1 MAATT
6 IIPLTDRRMKDAPDT
21 SGPAVLAADGDDASS
36 SADTLDRG
44 IPIRSISRAIAV
56 LQAINRGGSLN
67 MMEIAQASKVPYPT
81 ACRIVQTLVY
91 EQLVER
97 ERGRKRYR
105 PTAMVQSLSHG
116 FTGHSVLLQLAR
128 PHIAQ
133 LTRDIGWPV
142 TISTHVGSTMVLR
155 DSTHSLTSL
164 TFNEYHPGFAMPIL
178 ECASGIAYLAFCD
191 DGERETILGHIAP
204 DADDD
209 TRHMLQLLT
218 RGGLLA
224 TVRANGYSARSY
236 NQFTRNPGK
245 TSSLAVPLMR
255 DGRIEATLSVAFF
268 AAAVATTNATKDLL
282 PPLQKCAQ
290 NIEADL
296 DARTEI

>member
-6 IIPLTDRRMKDAPDT
+6 IIPLTDRRLKNGSDR
-21 SGPAVLAADGDDASS
+21 SGAAVIPADDEDASS
-36 SADTLDRG
+36 SADALDRG

-191 DGERETILGHIAP
+191 EGERNTILGHISP

-218 RGGLLA
+218 HGGLLA
-224 TVRANGYSARSY
+224 TVRKNGYSARSY

-245 TSSLAVPLMR
+245 TSSIAVPLMR
-255 DGRIEATLSVAFF
+255 GGKIEATLSVAFF
-268 AAAVATTNATKDLL
+268 AAAVAVANATKDLL
-282 PPLQKCAQ
+282 PPLQKCAKS
-290 NIEADL
+290 IEADL
-296 DARTEI
+296 DARTDM

>member
-6 IIPLTDRRMKDAPDT
+6 IIPLTDRRSKP
-21 SGPAVLAADGDDASS
+21 GPAESDASFLMADGAEAFDK
-36 SADTLDRG
+36 ADPLDRG

-81 ACRIVQTLVY
+81 ACRIVQTLVF

-178 ECASGIAYLAFCD
+178 ECASGIVYLAFCEES
-191 DGERETILGHIAP
+191 ERQTILSHIAP
-204 DADDD
+204 TADDD
-209 TRHMLQLLT
+209 THHMLQLLT
-218 RGGLLA
+218 SGGLLS
-224 TVRANGYSARSY
+224 TVRKDGYSARSY

-245 TSSLAVPLMR
+245 TSSIAVPLMR
-255 DGRIEATLSVAFF
+255 NGRIEATLSVAFF
-268 AAAVATTNATKDLL
+268 AAAVAVTNATKDLL
-282 PPLQKCAQ
+282 PPLQRCAKS
-290 NIEADL
+290 IEADL
-296 DARTEI
+296 DARADG